1 MPGMHR
7 IHLKV
12 AAATVVAAI
21 AAALAVVGPLTA
33 DTAEGAGTKRV
44 RIVNID
50 YSPRMLTIA
59 RGTTVRWTFEDEDT
73 PHTVTS
79 RGKQRFRSSPSKK
92 SGSYSFRFT
101 KPGQYTY
108 VCTIHFNMKG
118 RVTVR

>member
-1 MPGMHR
+1 MHR
-7 IHLKV
+7 IHLKA
-12 AAATVVAAI
+12 AAATASAAI
-21 AAALAVVGPLTA
+21 AAAFVVGPLTA
-33 DTAEGAGTKRV
+33 DAAEGAGTKRV
-44 RIVNID
+44 RIVDTD
-50 YSPRMLTIA
+50 YSPRTLTIA

>member
-1 MPGMHR
+1 MYR
-7 IHLKV
+7 IHFK
-12 AAATVVAAI
+12 AAAAAC
-21 AAALAVVGPLTA
+21 AAALVAALAAAGPLSA
-33 DTAEGAGTKRV
+33 GSAEGAGTTKRV
-44 RIVNID
+44 RIVDID
-50 YSPRMLTIA
+50 YAPGTLSVA

-73 PHTVTS
+73 LHNVTS

-108 VCTIHFNMKG
+108 ICTIHFNMKG